1 MSDMGHQGQHGGHLH
16 AGHGGDGQGAS
27 HSLGLNH
34 GHHNHNFLS
43 HLLGLDHDHHGE
55 HGHHAHHQSPA
66 GPGNWAGSLQ
76 AIKLTDIFQ
85 GINVTPNTMFLL
97 LFAGFTAWL
106 GVIYWIRHHEPYA
119 NQVLGNKGGYSST
132 AHADRQLV
140 AGIRHAMPIRT
151 GSSSLG
157 MVYVPKPGG
166 DTPSIPAGSGASVAA
181 PVSNS
186 QAELPAH
193 AQPSGYMP
201 MFGSSRHHHAMPGAA
216 LSGHSFAPAATS
228 PSGAYMVPIHNG
240 DGVRVKTIT
249 NR

>member
-16 AGHGGDGQGAS
+16 AGHGGDGQGLS

-34 GHHNHNFLS
+34 GHHNHSFLS
-43 HLLGLDHDHHGE
+43 HLLGLDHEHHGE
-55 HGHHAHHQSPA
+55 HGHQAHHQSSP

-106 GVIYWIRHHEPYA
+106 GVIYWVRHHEPYA

-151 GSSSLG
+151 GSTMG
-157 MVYVPKPGG
+157 MVYVPKSG
-166 DTPSIPAGSGASVAA
+166 DEATASPAGSGASVAA
-181 PVSNS
+181 VVNRGPSERPV
-186 QAELPAH
+186 
-193 AQPSGYMP
+193 QPQPGYHP
-201 MFGSSRHHHAMPGAA
+201 LFGSAANLRTMPDHTSVGP
-216 LSGHSFAPAATS
+216 SFHPVATS
-228 PSGAYMVPIHNG
+228 GSGAYMVPIHNG

-249 NR
+249 SR